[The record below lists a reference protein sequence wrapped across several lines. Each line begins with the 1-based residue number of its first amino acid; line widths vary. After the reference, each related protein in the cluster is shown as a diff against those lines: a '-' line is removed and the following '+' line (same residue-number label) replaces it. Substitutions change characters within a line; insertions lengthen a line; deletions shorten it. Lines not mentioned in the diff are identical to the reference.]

1 MRYFIRIFFVLML
14 NLALWAENEEQV
26 ASLPAAEPETQEE
39 ISTHNTSE
47 SIDVAATPQET
58 PVASDDLSD
67 TETSPSTESASEET
81 SSSLETIYDIRPAV
95 NLPVDT
101 WQIIALVGLICIGV
115 LALFYMLKK
124 RRKNKK
130 HISVIPLNPY
140 SKALQQLETALQLI
154 QRPDQ
159 RPFANGITD
168 AVREYLAAVF
178 GLPAPECTTEE
189 VLEQLPNVALL
200 TEEIRQN
207 ITHLLQQCD
216 LAKFT
221 KLQFDQPERLKLYHQ
236 AKEFV
241 RSADKLIQLQNVNT
255 TQQ

>member
-26 ASLPAAEPETQEE
+26 VSLPAVEPDTQEE
-39 ISTHNTSE
+39 ISDTSE

-58 PVASDDLSD
+58 PVASDGLSD

-101 WQIIALVGLICIGV
+101 WQITALVVLICIGL